1 MSSRHPISERDQLD
15 LFRARPGDLAP
26 RDAQDLMAYPF
37 FSLAKSKRLA
47 PIDFKAGS
55 VLIRVEAV
63 PAQGTRIIGQYD
75 NNVGFGQSR
84 VLLAWN
90 RLIFPNGRSIVL
102 ERQPGADAEGYAGL
116 QDGVDYHWWELFKA
130 AALSTLL
137 SVGSEAG
144 NSGNESDIA
153 RALREGASNST
164 SQIGQQIV
172 GRQLNIAPT
181 LTIRPGFP
189 VRVIVT
195 HDLVLEPYGS

>member
-1 MSSRHPISERDQLD
+1 MAARSFSSAS
-15 LFRARPGDLAP
+15 
-26 RDAQDLMAYPF
+26 
-37 FSLAKSKRLA
+37 
-47 PIDFKAGS
+47 
-55 VLIRVEAV
+55 
-63 PAQGTRIIGQYD
+63 
-75 NNVGFGQSR
+75 
-84 VLLAWN
+84 
-90 RLIFPNGRSIVL
+90 
-102 ERQPGADAEGYAGL
+102 PGADAEGSAGL

-189 VRVIVT
+189 VRVIIT

>member
-1 MSSRHPISERDQLD
+1 
-15 LFRARPGDLAP
+15 
-26 RDAQDLMAYPF
+26 
-37 FSLAKSKRLA
+37 
-47 PIDFKAGS
+47 
-55 VLIRVEAV
+55 VL
-63 PAQGTRIIGQYD
+63 
-75 NNVGFGQSR
+75 
-84 VLLAWN
+84 LLAWN

-102 ERQPGADAEGYAGL
+102 ERQPGTDAEGYAGL

-195 HDLVLEPYGS
+195 HDLVLEPHGS